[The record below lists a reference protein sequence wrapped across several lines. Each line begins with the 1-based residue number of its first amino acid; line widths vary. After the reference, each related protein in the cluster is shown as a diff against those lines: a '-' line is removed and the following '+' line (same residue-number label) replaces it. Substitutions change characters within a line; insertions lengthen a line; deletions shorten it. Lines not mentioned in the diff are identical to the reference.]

1 MHQADATAWMAK
13 FCLDLMRMAIELSH
27 DDPSYEVLATK
38 FFEHYVS
45 VGAAMKKIGGHDYE
59 FWSES
64 DGFFYDV
71 ICSEMGYQK
80 LRVRSIVGIIPLF
93 ALERL
98 QPSTLQS
105 LSSFQQDLDWYLAN
119 KKTLTQACI
128 LPTKDRGGKLS
139 LNCALTSPEQTAR
152 ILKKVTDEQEFLS
165 PYGVRS
171 VSKYHQTHAFSY
183 LGQTIRYEPAESTEN
198 MKGGNSNWR
207 GPIWLPINYML
218 IQSLKKMDLALVT
231 SLTPSSSFHKT
242 AEDLANRVISLF
254 TADSSGN
261 RPIYGDEATFQTD
274 PYWKNLILFFEYY
287 NGDTGKGLG
296 ASHQTGW
303 SGIVAN
309 LIDEWRN

>member
-1 MHQADATAWMAK
+1 
-13 FCLDLMRMAIELSH
+13 
-27 DDPSYEVLATK
+27 
-38 FFEHYVS
+38 
-45 VGAAMKKIGGHDYE
+45 
-59 FWSES
+59 
-64 DGFFYDV
+64 
-71 ICSEMGYQK
+71 
-80 LRVRSIVGIIPLF
+80 
-93 ALERL
+93 
-98 QPSTLQS
+98 
-105 LSSFQQDLDWYLAN
+105 
-119 KKTLTQACI
+119 
-128 LPTKDRGGKLS
+128 
-139 LNCALTSPEQTAR
+139 
-152 ILKKVTDEQEFLS
+152 
-165 PYGVRS
+165 
-171 VSKYHQTHAFSY
+171 
-183 LGQTIRYEPAESTEN
+183 

>member
-1 MHQADATAWMAK
+1 M
-13 FCLDLMRMAIELSH
+13 
-27 DDPSYEVLATK
+27 
-38 FFEHYVS
+38 
-45 VGAAMKKIGGHDYE
+45 
-59 FWSES
+59 
-64 DGFFYDV
+64 
-71 ICSEMGYQK
+71 
-80 LRVRSIVGIIPLF
+80 
-93 ALERL
+93 
-98 QPSTLQS
+98 
-105 LSSFQQDLDWYLAN
+105 
-119 KKTLTQACI
+119 
-128 LPTKDRGGKLS
+128 
-139 LNCALTSPEQTAR
+139 NCALTSPEQTAR